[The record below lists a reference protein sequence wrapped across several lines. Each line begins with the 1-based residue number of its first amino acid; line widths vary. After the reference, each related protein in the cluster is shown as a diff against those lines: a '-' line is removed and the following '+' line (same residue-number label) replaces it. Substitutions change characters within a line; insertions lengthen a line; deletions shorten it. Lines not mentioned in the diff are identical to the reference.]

1 MQVLKESVREAII
14 ESAITEFFQKNYQD
28 ANMRDIATKAN
39 ITVGNIYRYY
49 KNKKELFNTIL
60 QPAERAI
67 DKLAEVDTDKT
78 KLSVDTKNDLENLIN
93 FVMDTINP
101 YTKEIFI
108 MIFNSYGTHHEKIK
122 NRLEELILIKVSK
135 YYPGKFTRSFLEVIS
150 KSFVEAIFI
159 VFKNNIDNP
168 YKIKI
173 MLSDLV
179 VFFFRNLDDR
189 ML

>member
-1 MQVLKESVREAII
+1 MQVLKKSVREAII
-14 ESAITEFFQKNYQD
+14 ESAITEFFEKNYQN
-28 ANMRDIATKAN
+28 ANMRDIAANAN

-49 KNKKELFNTIL
+49 KNKKELFNAIL

-67 DKLAEVDTDKT
+67 DKLAEVDTDNT
-78 KLSVDTKNDLENLIN
+78 NLSVDTKSDLDYLIN
-93 FVMDTINP
+93 FVMETISP

-122 NRLEELILIKVSK
+122 NRLEELIVLKVSK

-150 KSFVEAIFI
+150 RSFVEAIFI
-159 VFKNNIDNP
+159 IFKNNIDNQ
-168 YKIKI
+168 YKIKV
-173 MLSDLV
+173 MLSELV
-179 VFFFRNLDDR
+179 VFFFRNLEDR